1 MDLSKSIDG
10 AIGSYFNTWLQDH
23 WPLSWIVSHPVQSL
37 ILLLC
42 LVVLFWG
49 LLGAIG
55 RGVERFWIWLLQ
67 TPLKILKP
75 LAIGV
80 WQWGGRNSLRVL
92 PQREQQIESLIQRLR
107 DIQQEQDRL
116 LAELTDLVQKKRGG

>member
-10 AIGSYFNTWLQDH
+10 AIGSYFNTWLQNH
-23 WPLSWIVSHPVQSL
+23 WLLSWIVSHPVQSL
-37 ILLLC
+37 ILLAC
-42 LVVLFWG
+42 LIILFWG

-75 LAIGV
+75 LAIRV
-80 WQWGGRNSLRVL
+80 WLWSGRNSLRVL
-92 PQREQQIESLIQRLR
+92 PQREQQIDSLIQQLR
-107 DIQQEQDRL
+107 EIQQEQDRL
-116 LAELTDLVQKKRGG
+116 LTELTDLVKKKRGG